1 MRAPRPPRACPLGVC
16 LKPQRT
22 ERRWVAAWSCGVMRM
37 REAIRRELEAVEQ
50 AKGVRVL
57 LSVESG
63 SRSWG
68 MASEDSDYDVRF
80 VYVRPLR
87 DYLRLDKGRDTIE
100 WRLDKVFDV
109 TGWDVVKFLRLM
121 RGSNP
126 SVFEW
131 LSASIVYAES
141 PDFALV
147 REVSGGCFSPK
158 ASAFHYLGMEREH
171 DRAYL
176 HGPTVGAKKYL
187 YMVRALLAAR
197 WCLEE
202 RSPAPMLLR
211 DLMSA
216 KLPAQ
221 MAPVVEDLLA
231 VKAAGKEHQQLA
243 HIPELEAWIAAED
256 EALYAMA
263 QAAAAPAKVPWDV
276 LNEVFWELVQ

>member
-1 MRAPRPPRACPLGVC
+1 MRDTIQQE
-16 LKPQRT
+16 LK
-22 ERRWVAAWSCGVMRM
+22 
-37 REAIRRELEAVEQ
+37 AVERERD
-50 AKGVRVL
+50 VRVL

-68 MASEDSDYDVRF
+68 MASKDSDYDVRF
-80 VYVRPLR
+80 VYVRPQR

-100 WRLDKVFDV
+100 WCLDAVLDV

-126 SVFEW
+126 TVFEW
-131 LSASIVYAES
+131 LSTSVIYAES

-147 REVSGGCFSPK
+147 RDVSAQCFSPK
-158 ASAFHYLGMEREH
+158 ASAFHYLGMERGH

-176 HGPTVGAKKYL
+176 QGEAVGAKKYL

-202 RSPAPMLLR
+202 GAPAPMLLH
-211 DLMSA
+211 DLMTA

-221 MAPVVEDLLA
+221 VEPAVANLLA
-231 VKAAGKEHQQLA
+231 VKAAGKEHQRVA
-243 HIPELEAWIAAED
+243 HIPELEAWIARED
-256 EALYAMA
+256 EELFAQA
-263 QAAAAPAKVPWDV
+263 QAASAPPKVSWGV
-276 LNEVFWELVQ
+276 LNEVFWSLVDGA